1 MINTDAKSTMNS
13 TVQTAINGLIGISCC
28 RQRLGIKRSLS
39 LGFGN
44 KIPHDNSRLAD
55 SYYGEWEIGT
65 YSAAWRVVYNGNVLC
80 GSQDIIDSTLEL
92 EEQFRQIQL
101 GRISGVYLASK
112 FDVRVEFD
120 DGKKID
126 FLGASSDDDEMFHIF
141 CPNGLYVKYSTFIG
155 WEIIKHGRLD

>member
-1 MINTDAKSTMNS
+1 MTDRDTKLVVSGAA
-13 TVQTAINGLIGISCC
+13 QAAINGLIGKPCC
-28 RQRLGIKRSLS
+28 RQRLGSKRSLS
-39 LGFGN
+39 IGFGN
-44 KIPHDNSRLAD
+44 KIPHGNSRLVD

-65 YSAAWRVVYNGNVLC
+65 YSATWRLVDNGKVLC
-80 GSQDIIDSTLEL
+80 GSKNVIGSLLEL
-92 EEQFRQIQL
+92 EDQFRQIQL